1 KKKGYCFFLEE
12 KFIHDKLFEILK
24 DLKKD
29 RKKLLLLK
37 KKMSKHSDKDA
48 MSKIYKLIKTTLNV

>member
-1 KKKGYCFFLEE
+1 LLEE

-24 DLKKD
+24 DLNKD